1 MKAITDYGNL
11 MALDVTEG
19 EEVSL
24 RRGAYIAS
32 SREMDFETRRD
43 SKGTKSWM
51 RLFAGGNVTRVIW
64 RAKEATRLTASLDF
78 IGTTIGIEVGEET
91 VQVAPKLF
99 LGYRGEVHQSLG
111 RAAKKEFWLMSKLS
125 GEGEVFLHI
134 PGGYSVVEIAGSAF
148 VDTDR
153 VAAVIGDLEAVGVM
167 RGAKDILKSGEMD
180 VVQLEGSGYAV
191 IAHNSLEDV
200 ENEAASW
207 LSFIPG
213 LDTFTG

>member
-1 MKAITDYGNL
+1 MKGFVDYGPL
-11 MALDVTEG
+11 MAIDVAAG
-19 EEVSL
+19 DEVSL

-32 SREMDFETRRD
+32 SHEMDFETRRD

-64 RAKEATRLTASLDF
+64 RAREATRLTASLDF
-78 IGTTIGIEVGEET
+78 IGTSLGIAVGEHS

-99 LGYRGEVHQSLG
+99 LGYRGAVHQALG

-125 GEGEVFLHI
+125 GEGEVFLHV
-134 PGGYSVVEIAGSAF
+134 PGGYSVMEIAGSAF

-167 RGAKDILKSGEMD
+167 RGAKNILKSGELD

-213 LDTFTG
+213 LDSFTG